1 MGLKE
6 ALKKSKFRVE
16 KDEYQNFRDSMNSM
30 NSMNAMR
37 AQVQQQAMTL
47 TGQNIAEVLL
57 NNPNSWM
64 VESCSL
70 EAGYDPNMQ
79 AADIRIRFF
88 DPQIATSFMWACHNS
103 VQAAQ
108 SVVYGENP
116 MYYTSSPIMQQAPE
130 PEDKELPKG
139 QHYVKDFGDD

>member
-1 MGLKE
+1 MSISKKVRK
-6 ALKKSKFRVE
+6 ALKITSST
-16 KDEYQNFRDSMNSM
+16 DEYQNFRD
-30 NSMNAMR
+30 SMNAMR

-108 SVVYGENP
+108 SAVYGGNP

-130 PEDKELPKG
+130 PEDKELDPG